1 MSIYIPFNINKAK
14 DKTGKNEYR
23 RKTNHFFIR
32 LINIHSFHFF
42 YCV

>member
-23 RKTNHFFIR
+23 RKMN
-32 LINIHSFHFF
+32 HFF